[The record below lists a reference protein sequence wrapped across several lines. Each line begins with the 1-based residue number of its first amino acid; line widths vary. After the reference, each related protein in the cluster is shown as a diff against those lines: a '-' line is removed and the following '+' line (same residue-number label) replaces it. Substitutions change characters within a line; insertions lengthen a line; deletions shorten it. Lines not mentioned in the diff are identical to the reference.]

1 MSLTPNTEKNMTD
14 QNVHIRVKRAT
25 FSAEGRPDTEARVLL
40 EPDGSVSFSISFG
53 DGSKPFTASAGTLT
67 PGNML
72 QFAEGLQFVTDTI
85 SAEVPGR
92 LSPFVRGWTN
102 VASDLVANC
111 YPAIDTPG
119 TVEALDEYDD
129 EYATEFIADKL
140 ARILAYAH
148 NRGLPL
154 AKLIETKSKAGN

>member
-1 MSLTPNTEKNMTD
+1 
-14 QNVHIRVKRAT
+14 VKRAT
-25 FSAEGRPDTEARVLL
+25 FSAEGRPDTEARVLF

-72 QFAEGLQFVTDTI
+72 QFTEGLQFVTDTL

-102 VASDLVANC
+102 VASDLVATN

-119 TVEALDEYDD
+119 TVEALDENDD
-129 EYATEFIADKL
+129 DYATEFIADKL
-140 ARILAYAH
+140 ARILIYAH

-154 AKLIETKSKAGN
+154 AKLIETKSKKKVH

>member
-1 MSLTPNTEKNMTD
+1 MSLTPNTEKTMTE
-14 QNVHIRVKRAT
+14 VTITVARAT
-25 FSAEGRPDTEARVLL
+25 FVAEDSSDTEVRVLT
-40 EPDGSVSFSISFG
+40 ESDGTISYSIDFG
-53 DGSKPFTASAGTLT
+53 DGSKVFTATFDEV
-67 PGNML
+67 PDKKL
-72 QFAEGLQFVTDTI
+72 QLAESLQFVTDTI

-119 TVEALDEYDD
+119 MVEALDENDD
-129 EYATEFIADKL
+129 EYTTEFIADKL

-154 AKLIETKSKAGN
+154 AKLIETKSKKKVH

>member
-1 MSLTPNTEKNMTD
+1 MTD
-14 QNVHIRVKRAT
+14 QTVHLRVARAT
-25 FSAEGRPDTEARVLL
+25 FVTDGQPDAEARVLF
-40 EPDGSVSFSISFG
+40 EPDGSVSFSINFG
-53 DGSKPFTASAGTLT
+53 DGSKAFTASADTLT
-67 PGNML
+67 PINML
-72 QFAEGLQFVTDTI
+72 QFAESLQVVTDTI

-111 YPAIDTPG
+111 YPGIDIPG
-119 TVEALDEYDD
+119 MVEALDESDD
-129 EYATEFIADKL
+129 DYATEFIADRL

-154 AKLIETKSKAGN
+154 AKLIETKSKE